1 MMKRLLTLMA
11 LLSLALLISGCQTFV
26 NKGNSGGPVFDM
38 RGNVVGITVGK
49 LDLKKISDDQG
60 FLPEDVNFAIH
71 VDRLPKM
78 VGMTAATEESKA
90 ELSAEELY
98 QAMVGKV
105 VMVAT
110 YK

>member
-1 MMKRLLTLMA
+1 VT
-11 LLSLALLISGCQTFV
+11 
-26 NKGNSGGPVFDM
+26 
-38 RGNVVGITVGK
+38 
-49 LDLKKISDDQG
+49 
-60 FLPEDVNFAIH
+60 
-71 VDRLPKM
+71 
-78 VGMTAATEESKA
+78 TEESKS

>member
-1 MMKRLLTLMA
+1 
-11 LLSLALLISGCQTFV
+11 
-26 NKGNSGGPVFDM
+26 
-38 RGNVVGITVGK
+38 
-49 LDLKKISDDQG
+49 
-60 FLPEDVNFAIH
+60 VNFAIH
-71 VDRLPKM
+71 VDRLPKI
-78 VGMTAATEESKA
+78 VGMTASTDETKS